1 MLPGKSY
8 TPSDI
13 LFILRRRAVLLIGLP
28 LAATFVTLVYS
39 AFVPDVYE
47 SDVLVAIV
55 PQRVPDQ
62 VVQTTVTMRTEDRLE
77 TLAAQVLSR
86 TVLEQLIVEFNLYQD
101 ERRKL
106 PMEDVVALMR
116 ENVTG
121 PTLENARPG
130 PRGPEPPHAFHLKF
144 KATDPVIAA
153 RVTQRLGS
161 IFVDQNA
168 QDRGSLAQAT
178 AQFLDGQLAEA
189 RQRLEGQEQLL
200 KAFREQHGNE
210 LPTQVSTNM
219 QAVTS
224 TQMQIQSLVEALA
237 RDRDRKL
244 MLERLYAEAQN
255 EPLGVR
261 PTPAAP
267 TQAARAQGSPS
278 AADSIPTT
286 GSFQDQLTAARD
298 ALARLELRLKP
309 QHPDVIRTRRL
320 IAELEPK
327 AAAEASTRR
336 AGDAAAAASSAPTT
350 ATVLPEEAQRREAL
364 RQMRAEIESLDRQTT
379 FKDSEETRLR
389 SLVAEYQRRLE
400 AVPGTESEW
409 TRLTRD
415 YDTLQTTYK
424 DLLKKAEGAKTAL
437 ELERRQI
444 GEQFR
449 ILDPARV
456 PERPAS
462 PLRIRINAIG
472 LGIGIMLAIGIAGLL
487 EVRDTTYRTEAD
499 VLDVLRLPVLA
510 VVPRVMTAAEQG
522 RLKRRRMMQSWAA
535 VSVVVVAGYVFWA
548 LRLWT
553 RVY

>member
-13 LFILRRRAVLLIGLP
+13 FFILKRRAALLIGIP
-28 LAATFVTLVYS
+28 LVAAFGTLVYS

-86 TVLEQLIVEFNLYQD
+86 TVLEQLIIEFNLYPE

-116 ENVTG
+116 EDITG
-121 PTLENARPG
+121 PTLEIARPSA
-130 PRGPEPPHAFHLKF
+130 RGPEPPHAFHLKY
-144 KATDPVIAA
+144 KTTDPTVAA
-153 RVTQRLGS
+153 KVTQRLGS

-189 RQRLEGQEQLL
+189 RQRLEEQEQLL
-200 KAFREQHGNE
+200 KVFREQHGNE

-224 TQMQIQSLVEALA
+224 TQMQIQALVEALS

-244 MLERLYAEAQN
+244 MLERLYGEAQN

-261 PTPAAP
+261 PTPASP
-267 TQAARAQGSPS
+267 TPIARAQGSPS
-278 AADSIPTT
+278 AADTIPTT
-286 GSFQDQLTAARD
+286 GTAQEQLNAARE

-327 AAAEASTRR
+327 AAAEAATKT
-336 AGDAAAAASSAPTT
+336 AGDAAVAATSTT
-350 ATVLPEEAQRREAL
+350 TAATVLPEEAQRRESL
-364 RQMRAEIESLDRQTT
+364 RQMRAEIESLDRQTK
-379 FKDSEETRLR
+379 FKESEETRLR
-389 SLVAEYQRRLE
+389 GLVSEYQRRLE

-415 YDTLQTTYK
+415 YDTLQTAYK
-424 DLLKKAEGAKTAL
+424 DLLRKAEAAKTAL

-472 LGIGIMLAIGIAGLL
+472 LGIGIVLALGIAGLL
-487 EVRDTTYRTEAD
+487 EIRDTTYRTESD

-510 VVPRVMTAAEQG
+510 VVPQVMTAAELARQ
-522 RLKRRRMMQSWAA
+522 KRRRMMQSWAA